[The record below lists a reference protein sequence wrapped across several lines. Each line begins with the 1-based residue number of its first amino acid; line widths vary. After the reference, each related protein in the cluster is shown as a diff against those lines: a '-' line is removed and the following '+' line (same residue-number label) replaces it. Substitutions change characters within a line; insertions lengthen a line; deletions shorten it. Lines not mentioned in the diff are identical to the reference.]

1 MWESL
6 CGNVDIDY
14 TGNQGV
20 FTQIDQCQ
28 NELLFLSVK
37 PSLLPG

>member
-6 CGNVDIDY
+6 CGNVGIDY

-28 NELLFLSVK
+28 NEVLLPLLK
-37 PSLLPG
+37 PSLLLG

>member
-6 CGNVDIDY
+6 CGNVGIDY

-28 NELLFLSVK
+28 NEVLLLSVK
-37 PSLLPG
+37 PSLLLG